1 MSNDDFSFK
10 ARKHLLIPGRC
21 CSANPDLSF
30 KKQWV
35 CSVWMLQTVTL
46 SVISTRVKSKCYS
59 FVLSILRLQSER
71 KEGKNGSLLST
82 QGKILALVFQNTP
95 GSSIRPSILAHCQEA
110 HATNQNTLFLRG
122 HNKTLWTMSPTAQL
136 MPSWWQTDFTFL
148 FILHQ
153 SAVVTSLW

>member
-1 MSNDDFSFK
+1 MSNDDFNFK
-10 ARKHLLIPGRC
+10 ARKHLLIPGCC
-21 CSANPDLSF
+21 CSANPDLSV

-35 CSVWMLQTVTL
+35 CSLWMWQTVTL

-59 FVLSILRLQSER
+59 IVLSILRLQSEE
-71 KEGKNGSLLST
+71 KEEKMAACW
-82 QGKILALVFQNTP
+82 ALKEKYWLWSFNTP

-153 SAVVTSLW
+153 SAVVISLW